1 MKKNIMK
8 FLASL
13 FVVAF
18 ATVSCTEDV
27 VKSDYD
33 YVPDATKLPAVTLTL
48 GEITGAS
55 VECFGVYTPAGT
67 DTTLLEK
74 GFICATDADFT
85 AGVVS
90 VKNDSANYHGIVSG
104 VKELTDYFVK
114 AYVITKDGIAYSEV
128 LTFSTPMLKNP
139 LVDYVGTYVQ
149 SDYLYADNTL
159 EAAYNVEF
167 VEIVG
172 NTKQLKLV
180 NFWDGGEE
188 IVVDFNLTAKTISI
202 APQNMYTHSS
212 YGETKAYP
220 YNGTAADKTGTPVLG
235 TIGEDGTLTLSSWG
249 AGVTAGF
256 FGYYKSS
263 TFIPVTNT
271 LAGTY
276 TEVDYLAA
284 DGSVESTYTDK
295 IIIAPVA
302 YELNKI
308 EITNLWDGG
317 DFTIVATMN
326 FEEGTFTIAPQVIY
340 KHATYGDCKIYPYD
354 KATNTIDKSGAPT
367 TGVIEEDGS
376 LTIGG
381 WAAVVDAGSFGKYE
395 KSTLTKS
402 AAAGIRAKMKLISSP
417 NASSKLFQT
426 KYLK

>member
-1 MKKNIMK
+1 MNKNIMK

-13 FVVAF
+13 IIVAF

-33 YVPDATKLPAVTLTL
+33 YVADATKLPGVTLTL
-48 GEITGAS
+48 GEVTGAS
-55 VECFGVYTPAGT
+55 VECFGVYTPVGT
-67 DTTLLEK
+67 DTTFLEK
-74 GFICATDADFT
+74 GFVCATNAEFT
-85 AGVVS
+85 AGIVS
-90 VKNDSANYHGIVSG
+90 MKNDSANFHGIVTG
-104 VKELTDYFVK
+104 VTELTDYYVR
-114 AYVITKDGIAYSEV
+114 AYVITKDGIAFSDA

-149 SDYLYADNTL
+149 SDYLYDDNSL

-202 APQNMYTHSS
+202 APQNIYTHST
-212 YGETKAYP
+212 YGDVKPYP
-220 YNGTAADKTGTPVLG
+220 YNGTADLSGAPVIG
-235 TIGEDGTLTLSSWG
+235 TIGEDGTLTLGGWAARVS
-249 AGVTAGF
+249 AGS
-256 FGYYKSS
+256 FGNYKSS
-263 TFIPVTNT
+263 TFVPVTNT

-276 TEVDYLAA
+276 TEVDYLAS
-284 DGSVESTYTDK
+284 DGSVEATYTDK
-295 IIIAPVA
+295 ITISPVPF
-302 YELNKI
+302 ELNKVI
-308 EITNLWDGG
+308 IKNLWDGG
-317 DFTIVATMN
+317 DYEITAVMD
-326 FEEGTFTIAPQVIY
+326 FEAGTFTIAPQIIY
-340 KHATYGDCKIYPYD
+340 VSGDYGDCKIYPYD
-354 KATNTIDKSGAPT
+354 KATDTVDKSGAPT

-402 AAAGIRAKMKLISSP
+402 AAAGIRAKMKLITGNENP
-417 NASSKLFQT
+417 TKLFQP